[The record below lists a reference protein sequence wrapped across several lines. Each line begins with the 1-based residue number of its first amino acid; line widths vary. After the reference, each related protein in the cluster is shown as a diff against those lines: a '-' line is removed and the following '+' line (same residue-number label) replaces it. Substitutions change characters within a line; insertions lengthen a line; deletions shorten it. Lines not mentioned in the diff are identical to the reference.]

1 MRPSSPDLDAA
12 SSARGVVLVEG
23 ISDKLALE
31 ALARRIGRDLDAEG
45 VSVLP
50 IGGAQAIGKVL
61 GRLGPGGVGVKL
73 AGLCDAAEER
83 HFQRALERAGFGSNL
98 GRADMEAL
106 GFYVCDADLE
116 DELVRSLG
124 AAVVERVI
132 EAEGEW
138 ASFQT
143 FQKQP
148 EKRRLTREAQ
158 LHGFMWNRKIRY
170 ARLLVDAL
178 DLAQVP
184 RPLDRVLAH
193 I

>member
-1 MRPSSPDLDAA
+1 MRPSNPDIDEVL
-12 SSARGVVLVEG
+12 SARGVVLIEG
-23 ISDKLALE
+23 ISDKVALE
-31 ALARRIGRDLDAEG
+31 ALARRLDRDLDAEG
-45 VSVLP
+45 VSLLP

-61 GRLGPGGVGVKL
+61 DRLGPGGLGVRI

-98 GRADMEAL
+98 DRADLEAL

-124 AAVVERVI
+124 AAAVERVI

-148 EKRRLTREAQ
+148 EKRRMTREAQ

-178 DLAQVP
+178 DLTQVP
-184 RPLDRVLAH
+184 RPLDRVLAYM
-193 I
+193 